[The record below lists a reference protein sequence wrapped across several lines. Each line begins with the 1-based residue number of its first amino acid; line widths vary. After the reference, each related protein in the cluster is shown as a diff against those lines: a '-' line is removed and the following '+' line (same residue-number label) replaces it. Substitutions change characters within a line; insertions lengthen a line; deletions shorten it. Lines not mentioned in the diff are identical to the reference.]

1 MSERW
6 GAGGD
11 PSLNYESGVVVGDE
25 AHSLNESWRY
35 RW

>member
-1 MSERW
+1 MRRW
-6 GAGGD
+6 RD

-35 RW
+35 C